1 MDARGVVSRL
11 ITEVRRGRC
20 DMQIGEARVLIG
32 VGLILLASAVSYA
45 QTTSE
50 ITVFGTNTYPNDV
63 QAVQNAVDNYDVVTL
78 VGTFNFG
85 QGEYPSTPAGAVFMT
100 HPNVTLE
107 ADEVAGA
114 TILGGG
120 APSDVSW
127 IWPVIDVRAPGITVR
142 GLTMVD
148 SADTGVYVHG
158 LVGPSTTPT
167 GVTISGN
174 TISALW
180 AGIYV
185 YGYRLSGSD
194 PIKVFGNSVS
204 SQWFAVYLHYTGGL
218 PIEVSNNA
226 IFGDGVGILSRWH
239 SQYYDSTDDQIFQG
253 MSPLDI
259 TNNEVVVGGGGF
271 HSLVDGILVQGWWVN
286 SQQLPPNLPPGT
298 NPASWGDNG
307 PIFVSGN
314 TITCIPTWQSTFA
327 INMGRSTSGLNHCTV
342 MNNTVVGECTGGI
355 TKYPYGSDNLIVGND
370 LSRLTTHLPQIAVFA
385 NRTTVSDNVFGTPV
399 DAAALL
405 IMSVNLHPAPNPLDS
420 PMPLPLE
427 GCTILDN
434 DYRNTGL
441 PGWSEGWGSIMVAS
455 EAELNWWTGVGTEVR
470 NNLIAESGRFPGG
483 TGGAKKQIFQLIVD
497 PNPLVHDNRIVGLPA
512 NITSDPGIGQRIKDA
527 RHQMLE
533 AMILLD
539 GKE

>member
-1 MDARGVVSRL
+1 
-11 ITEVRRGRC
+11 
-20 DMQIGEARVLIG
+20 MQIGEARVLIG

-185 YGYRLSGSD
+185 YGYS
-194 PIKVFGNSVS
+194 
-204 SQWFAVYLHYTGGL
+204 H
-218 PIEVSNNA
+218 
-226 IFGDGVGILSRWH
+226 
-239 SQYYDSTDDQIFQG
+239 
-253 MSPLDI
+253 
-259 TNNEVVVGGGGF
+259 
-271 HSLVDGILVQGWWVN
+271 
-286 SQQLPPNLPPGT
+286 
-298 NPASWGDNG
+298 
-307 PIFVSGN
+307 
-314 TITCIPTWQSTFA
+314 
-327 INMGRSTSGLNHCTV
+327 
-342 MNNTVVGECTGGI
+342 
-355 TKYPYGSDNLIVGND
+355 
-370 LSRLTTHLPQIAVFA
+370 
-385 NRTTVSDNVFGTPV
+385 
-399 DAAALL
+399 
-405 IMSVNLHPAPNPLDS
+405 
-420 PMPLPLE
+420 
-427 GCTILDN
+427 
-434 DYRNTGL
+434 
-441 PGWSEGWGSIMVAS
+441 
-455 EAELNWWTGVGTEVR
+455 
-470 NNLIAESGRFPGG
+470 
-483 TGGAKKQIFQLIVD
+483 
-497 PNPLVHDNRIVGLPA
+497 
-512 NITSDPGIGQRIKDA
+512 
-527 RHQMLE
+527 
-533 AMILLD
+533 
-539 GKE
+539 